1 MQPIAQPQLTLP
13 AQNPDC
19 LVWFAGDPCDQT
31 LQQYRQAVEQRQQQ
45 EWQASVA
52 DPLRKQIAE
61 QQRQIGDQQNQIKTL
76 QLRIESRTVE
86 AVQNEARHLAVLNGI
101 GASIGATLAFLV
113 AVAGFR
119 RLARSAARQHEQEP
133 TASAEPA
140 RSFF

>member
-1 MQPIAQPQLTLP
+1 MQPIAQPQLILS
-13 AQNPDC
+13 AQKPDC
-19 LVWFAGDPCDQT
+19 LVWFPGDACDQT
-31 LQQYRQAVEQRQQQ
+31 LQQYRQAIEQRQQQ

-61 QQRQIGDQQNQIKTL
+61 QQKQIGEQQNQIKAL

-86 AVQNEARHLAVLNGI
+86 AVQSEARHLAVLNGI

-119 RLARSAARQHEQEP
+119 RLARSAGRQHEQQP
-133 TASAEPA
+133 TASAEPVK
-140 RSFF
+140 SFF